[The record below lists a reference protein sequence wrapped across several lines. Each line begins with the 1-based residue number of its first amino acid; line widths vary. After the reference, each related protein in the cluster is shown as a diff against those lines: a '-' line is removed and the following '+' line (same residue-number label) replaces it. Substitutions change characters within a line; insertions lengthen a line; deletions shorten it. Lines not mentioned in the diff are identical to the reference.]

1 MQLGIV
7 CLRRRGLVVKAV
19 AGKARGPGF
28 DSSSDQNV
36 FPISMCMKR

>member
-28 DSSSDQNV
+28 DSSSDQIV
-36 FPISMCMKR
+36 FLLSPCV